1 MNAASL
7 ARSFRFLLLCAA
19 ASAAATAAQACG
31 DDGGSYTVLD
41 DDAGPRGDRP
51 DAFAGGRDGEAA
63 LATLRLAHLAREL
76 GPIDFCYQAA
86 RAGAFEGPVLR
97 TGGVAPDASV
107 DAPSGDPGDGGLPI
121 DADLLDAGADA
132 TVDDAGATAALAYGS
147 VSKYLTLA
155 ATGTIVVAIVPAGAT
170 SCGGAIASGTVTLD
184 PGKLS
189 TVALFSGAG
198 EDAGAAVAAF
208 TDDRETKADKARVRI
223 IHGAAGGP
231 FAVQVAGAQTTRV
244 ASEVVPRHAS
254 SPSSTIP
261 VDALGFATIVPVAPP
276 ASIIVTPASDA
287 GDAGG
292 DPWQSEAREDL
303 DLRGDSLHTAFV
315 VGEPGAFEVLW
326 CADKNT
332 TGDRTTCTLVR

>member
-19 ASAAATAAQACG
+19 ASAAAIAAQACG

-51 DAFAGGRDGEAA
+51 DAFTGGRDGEAP
-63 LATLRLAHLAREL
+63 LATLRLAHLARDL
-76 GPIDFCYQAA
+76 GAIDFCYQAA

-97 TGGVAPDASV
+97 TGGVAQDASV
-107 DAPSGDPGDGGLPI
+107 DAPPGDGGLEI
-121 DADLLDAGADA
+121 DADLLDGGDDA
-132 TVDDAGATAALAYGS
+132 STEDAGASAALAYGS
-147 VSKYLTLA
+147 VSKYLTVA
-155 ATGTIVVAIVPAGAT
+155 ATGTIVVVIVPAGAT
-170 SCGGAIASGTVTLD
+170 SCGGAIATGTVTLD

-189 TVALFSGAG
+189 TVAVFSGAG

-231 FAVQVAGAQTTRV
+231 FAVQISGAQTTPV
-244 ASEVVPRHAS
+244 ASEVVPRRAS
-254 SPSSTIP
+254 SASSTIP

-276 ASIIVTPASDA
+276 ASIVVTPASDA
-287 GDAGG
+287 GDAGA